1 MQLCLLGHFAVDYKY
16 MNLNHIELYWFLI
29 GQRPLHDMKCHLSSL
44 LKRLWCV
51 VHSLL
56 LSKMH
61 LRVFWLRMKPTWK
74 KPTYMVRLISECA
87 KKKKKP
93 FMFVF
98 MLIFVSRALFIL
110 IWFVPIVIL
119 IFIHFFL
126 LAYYVAICIWEF
138 RWLSFHLCCVSS
150 SLDCLPRMFSC
161 ANDTN
166 KYEFIRFGFF
176 IFYHMNAHFCSSVRK
191 GNTGERSNKPLI
203 QVRSVTEREGLRG
216 LLYQALSW
224 RVALSN
230 VLITC
235 LSGEGAHKESVYWAP
250 KLLSPALPTGPGNLI
265 GLSWIVLFWARGSSV

>member
-1 MQLCLLGHFAVDYKY
+1 
-16 MNLNHIELYWFLI
+16 
-29 GQRPLHDMKCHLSSL
+29 
-44 LKRLWCV
+44 
-51 VHSLL
+51 
-56 LSKMH
+56 
-61 LRVFWLRMKPTWK
+61 
-74 KPTYMVRLISECA
+74 
-87 KKKKKP
+87 
-93 FMFVF
+93 MFVF